1 MTRSV
6 SRRSRGGHFGR
17 SDQAEK
23 FDVGHGGLSNSVS
36 CSHMSICIALAWIL
50 LLSVTMLSSSASAH
64 TRAPYWPY
72 DKALSR
78 IDGARIRVGHAI
90 ERIDASLVTC
100 TGEGPSR
107 RRSGVRRWRHF
118 DCLEA
123 QFAPKRD
130 LSFRVHALGKRAFVI
145 TNARYGY

>member
-1 MTRSV
+1 MASLIFRAS
-6 SRRSRGGHFGR
+6 SGR
-17 SDQAEK
+17 SDRAERPAA
-23 FDVGHGGLSNSVS
+23 DRRGVSNCGP
-36 CSHMSICIALAWIL
+36 CSHLSICIALAWIL
-50 LLSVTMLSSSASAH
+50 LLSVTMLSPSANAH

-78 IDGARIRVGHAI
+78 IDGARIRIGNATK
-90 ERIDASLVTC
+90 RIDASLVTC
-100 TGEGPSR
+100 TGEGPSL

-130 LSFRVHALGKRAFVI
+130 LSFRVHALGKRAFAI
-145 TNARYGY
+145 TNVRYGY